1 MIDIRRLEILRELDR
16 CGTVAAT
23 AQAVHLT
30 PSAVSQQLA
39 ALAREAGTPMLER
52 DGRRVRLSEA
62 ARVLLAHAHAIFT
75 QLEHAEADL
84 AAFRRGSGGTVRIG
98 TFNSAIEKLGV
109 PAVDTLAHD
118 HGIRAELQ
126 DVDTDLAADA
136 HLLARAIDVA
146 IVEGERPLG
155 RPGSALDPRLQ
166 DWHLADDPM
175 DLLLPQGHRLA
186 QRDDVRL
193 ADLADDDW
201 ILARPGSSYSRI
213 AATAC
218 EDVGFVPRGRH
229 HTTEFVGLVALVAAG
244 QGVALLPRLVQHV
257 FRHEP
262 VVLKQPSDR
271 IPLRRIGLRIR
282 AGSAEQPHIAPT
294 LAAIRRA
301 AAALRQTGPA
311 AEPLDEPAVR
321 TPGRVT
327 TSPTNQ
333 RPARPGA
340 RD

>member
-1 MIDIRRLEILRELDR
+1 MQSDFTIGRQYVIDIRRLEILRELDR

-52 DGRRVRLSEA
+52 DGRRVRLTEA
-62 ARVLLAHAHAIFT
+62 ARILLSHAHAIFT
-75 QLEHAEADL
+75 RLEHAEADL
-84 AAFRRGSGGTVRIG
+84 AAFRRGAGGSVRIG
-98 TFNSAIEKLGV
+98 TFNSAIERLGV
-109 PAVDTLAHD
+109 PAVDALARD

-126 DVDTDLAADA
+126 DVDSDLVADSL
-136 HLLARAIDVA
+136 LLARGIDVA
-146 IVEGERPLG
+146 IMEGEQPLG
-155 RPGSALDPRLQ
+155 QPGGVTDPRLE
-166 DWHLADDPM
+166 DDHLVDDPM
-175 DLLLPQGHRLA
+175 DLLLPTGHRLA
-186 QRDDVRL
+186 DRSQVRL

-218 EDVGFVPRGRH
+218 ADVGFTPRGRH

-262 VVLKQPSDR
+262 VVRKQPTDR
-271 IPLRRIGLRIR
+271 IPVRRIGLRIR
-282 AGSAEQPHIAPT
+282 AGTGQQPHIGPT
-294 LAAIRRA
+294 IAAIRSA
-301 AAALRQTGPA
+301 ADALRESSA
-311 AEPLDEPAVR
+311 AR
-321 TPGRVT
+321 
-327 TSPTNQ
+327 
-333 RPARPGA
+333 
-340 RD
+340 